1 MGRRRRGGGHCGC
14 AERIRLVVR
23 LVYCEAL
30 SVFVAQTRGFP
41 SNADGFAR
49 PSFHG
54 PCHGSD
60 DVRGGP
66 GLDDLPESRQ
76 QAGRNLYRRPR
87 RRPPHDGGFDAAFV
101 QRCRGKLRLCRAKLG
116 RGQGGAGSGGVEAG
130 RRLGTHLGFLCL
142 RNGLAVRQ
150 GTDRVCS
157 GRFRR
162 GRLGPRRPLPAVAF
176 DVFSGF
182 GGFAL
187 PAHSHA
193 GGGSKNG
200 PCALQLY

>member
-1 MGRRRRGGGHCGC
+1 MMQK
-14 AERIRLVVR
+14 IRL
-23 LVYCEAL
+23 
-30 SVFVAQTRGFP
+30 
-41 SNADGFAR
+41 
-49 PSFHG
+49 
-54 PCHGSD
+54 
-60 DVRGGP
+60 
-66 GLDDLPESRQ
+66 LDCTLR
-76 QAGRNLYRRPR
+76 
-87 RRPPHDGGFDAAFV
+87 DGGYINNWNWGYE
-101 QRCRGKLRLCRAKLG
+101 CAKSIIRSLTN
-116 RGQGGAGSGGVEAG
+116 AHVDIVEAG